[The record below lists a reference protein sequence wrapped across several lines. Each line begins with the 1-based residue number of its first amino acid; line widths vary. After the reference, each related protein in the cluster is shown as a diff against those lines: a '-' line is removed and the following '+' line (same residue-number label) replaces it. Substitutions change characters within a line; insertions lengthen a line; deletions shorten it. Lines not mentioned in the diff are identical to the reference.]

1 MMMNMAV
8 MSWSFDWCT
17 IQWRRKKDVGS
28 WDDEF
33 ETFESLGIL
42 DVANLFFDEPELE
55 AVVFVDE
62 DESEIIEVGSTSN

>member
-1 MMMNMAV
+1 
-8 MSWSFDWCT
+8 
-17 IQWRRKKDVGS
+17 VGS